1 MKNILQQG
9 DVSATILSDMSVNI
23 EIVGTVSEERL
34 STPGPAGLCN
44 EALGYGL
51 SYLMLLKLTKVELIV
66 LFIHEGGRGPGG
78 WPQCEDMIG
87 RSKPDFPASEDSSL
101 PASAPL
107 LRDVLLLFFPFP
119 IFPGFLFPN
128 GRCPIVLARPS
139 KNMFL
144 HSRV

>member
-51 SYLMLLKLTKVELIV
+51 SYLMLLKPTRVELIV
-66 LFIHEGGRGPGG
+66 LFIYEGDRAQVGGP
-78 WPQCEDMIG
+78 
-87 RSKPDFPASEDSSL
+87 
-101 PASAPL
+101 SA
-107 LRDVLLLFFPFP
+107 
-119 IFPGFLFPN
+119 
-128 GRCPIVLARPS
+128 
-139 KNMFL
+139 KT
-144 HSRV
+144 